1 MFSILIYYLCY
12 ETWTYVWLWPL
23 HYFLLPLYLFVCWFI
38 YLFLALYFFVAAL
51 YFFAVLIFL
60 PSHYFYLS
68 ALLFTVTAL
77 FCCLNF
83 IFFTALQR
91 KKYAKNWKTVTK
103 NMKWTLGV
111 ASLGFSRKRIVF
123 SNSNQQK
130 RVIFVLLSI

>member
-60 PSHYFYLS
+60 SSHYFYLS

-83 IFFTALQR
+83 IFFLPLCKEKNTQKI
-91 KKYAKNWKTVTK
+91 KKQWQKIWNGLWVWLLWVSVENELYFLTQINKNVWY
-103 NMKWTLGV
+103 L
-111 ASLGFSRKRIVF
+111 FY
-123 SNSNQQK
+123 
-130 RVIFVLLSI
+130 